1 MQNVDLEL
9 RLVRKTCVVVCPTAK
24 LPAEVKLEA
33 SLRLESCS
41 RWSES
46 GDCAQTC
53 APQIRFSSESLEEF
67 VAIYGGRRCACC
79 GAVLTATD
87 WYDNRLGPLR
97 CAGEEPNSSRG
108 LLTTSITMRSGR
120 SGRRGATSAGLTD
133 SPAPG
138 ADTGTECTCA
148 ARVALRRRTNPDLVD
163 ARATGQMA

>member
-1 MQNVDLEL
+1 MSDRFTVDDGSRLRRGREIMDLEL
-9 RLVRKTCVVVCPTAK
+9 WLVRKTCVVVCPTAK
-24 LPAEVKLEA
+24 LPAEVKLDA

-97 CAGEEPNSSRG
+97 CAGEEPNSSMG
-108 LLTTSITMRSGR
+108 LLTTSITIDDQKLPVCSVCF
-120 SGRRGATSAGLTD
+120 SAIH
-133 SPAPG
+133 
-138 ADTGTECTCA
+138 
-148 ARVALRRRTNPDLVD
+148 
-163 ARATGQMA
+163 